1 MINFFYTCFFFFL
14 ISVNPAA
21 SEGGFARLLQE
32 DSFAKDRFFG
42 GVEIN
47 LKLTQGVPYKISFL
61 EDPISLVIDFNIV
74 SFDEIDPQ
82 KLNRS
87 KNIKF
92 IKFEELDTKWSR
104 LSIQFKHYWSIK
116 STEMRIDPKDGS
128 AIISVLLQSVSEDVF
143 KSKNVN
149 GSNSLKRKKSKVIE
163 KTSANE
169 DSEFLVVLDPGHGGK
184 DPGAESG
191 GYRESNLMLELA
203 TAVKESLIKNTDV
216 KVILTRNEDV
226 FLSLE
231 DRITIATQSGADLF
245 ISLHADAVIEGEAS
259 GTTIYLLSENATDKM
274 SAQLASRH
282 DRSEILRDVDL
293 SGIDSQVASVL
304 IDMARQETKPR
315 NEAVASFILQVFK
328 EKITELSSQPLRYAA
343 FSVLKSPDIPSILI
357 EAGFMSTS
365 SDLQNLITPQW
376 RVEFAN
382 ALSEAI
388 SRWQRK
394 EKQQKF
400 LKKE

>member
-1 MINFFYTCFFFFL
+1 MINFFYTVAFL
-14 ISVNPAA
+14 ILAGPAA
-21 SEGGFARLLQE
+21 SEVSFARLLNE

-42 GVEIN
+42 GLEIN
-47 LKLTQGVPYKISFL
+47 LKLSQGVPYKMSFL
-61 EDPISLVIDFNIV
+61 KEPISLIIDFSIV
-74 SFDEIDPQ
+74 RFDQIDLR

-87 KNIKF
+87 KNIKL
-92 IKFEELDTKWSR
+92 IKVEELDSEWSR
-104 LSIQFKHYWSIK
+104 LSIQFKDYWTIDN
-116 STEMRIDPKDGS
+116 TEMRIDPSDGS
-128 AIISVLLQSVSEDVF
+128 AILSILLKSVSEDIF
-143 KSKNVN
+143 KSENSNSKNFLKSKN
-149 GSNSLKRKKSKVIE
+149 SEQKEKISVIE
-163 KTSANE
+163 NK
-169 DSEFLVVLDPGHGGK
+169 EFVVVLDPGHGGK
-184 DPGAESG
+184 DPGAEAS

-203 TAVKESLIKNTDV
+203 AAVKESLIRNTEF
-216 KVILTRNEDV
+216 KVVLTRNEDV

-259 GTTIYLLSENATDKM
+259 GTTVYLLSENATDKM

-315 NEAVASFILQVFK
+315 NEAIASFILQVFK
-328 EKITELSSQPLRYAA
+328 EQITELSSQPLRYAA

-357 EAGFMSTS
+357 EAGFMSTP
-365 SDLQNLITPQW
+365 SDLQNLITPKW
-376 RVEFAN
+376 RVEFAD

-388 SRWQRK
+388 SRWQIK
-394 EKQQKF
+394 DKQQKF

>member
-1 MINFFYTCFFFFL
+1 MINFFYTVVFL
-14 ISVNPAA
+14 ILAVPAA
-21 SEGGFARLLQE
+21 SEVSFARLLNE

-42 GVEIN
+42 GLEIN
-47 LKLTQGVPYKISFL
+47 LKLSQGVPYKMSFL
-61 EDPISLVIDFNIV
+61 EEPISLIIDFSIV
-74 SFDEIDPQ
+74 RFDEVDLR

-87 KNIKF
+87 KNIKL
-92 IKFEELDTKWSR
+92 IKVEELDSKWSR
-104 LSIQFKHYWSIK
+104 LSIQFKDYWNIEN
-116 STEMRIDPKDGS
+116 TEMRIDPSDGS
-128 AIISVLLQSVSEDVF
+128 AIISIFLKSVSEDIF
-143 KSKNVN
+143 KLENLNSKNFLK
-149 GSNSLKRKKSKVIE
+149 SENSEQKEKSAVIE
-163 KTSANE
+163 NK
-169 DSEFLVVLDPGHGGK
+169 EFVVVLDPGHGGK
-184 DPGAESG
+184 DPGAEAS

-203 TAVKESLIKNTDV
+203 AAVKESLIRNTEF

-231 DRITIATQSGADLF
+231 DRITLATQSGADLF

-259 GTTIYLLSENATDKM
+259 GTTVYLLSENATDKM

-282 DRSEILRDVDL
+282 DRAEILRDVDL
-293 SGIDSQVASVL
+293 SGVDSQVASVL

-315 NEAVASFILQVFK
+315 NEAIASFILQVFK
-328 EKITELSSQPLRYAA
+328 EQITELSSQPLRYAA

-365 SDLQNLITPQW
+365 SDLQNLITPKW
-376 RVEFAN
+376 RIEFAD

-388 SRWQRK
+388 SRWQIK
-394 EKQQKF
+394 DKQQKF

>member
-1 MINFFYTCFFFFL
+1 LINFIYTIFFL
-14 ISVNPAA
+14 ILAVPAA
-21 SEGGFARLLQE
+21 SEASFARLLHE
-32 DSFAKDRFFG
+32 NSFAKDRFFG
-42 GVEIN
+42 GLEIN
-47 LKLTQGVPYKISFL
+47 LSLSQGVPYKISFL
-61 EDPISLVIDFNIV
+61 EDPISLIIDFNIV

-82 KLNRS
+82 KLNHS

-92 IKFEELDTKWSR
+92 IKFEELDSKWSR
-104 LSIQFKHYWSIK
+104 LSIQFEDFWNIE
-116 STEMRIDPKDGS
+116 STEMRIDPNDSS
-128 AIISVLLQSVSEDVF
+128 ATISILLKSVSEDIF
-143 KSKNVN
+143 KSENVTSKNF
-149 GSNSLKRKKSKVIE
+149 SKSENSEQKEKIAVIE
-163 KTSANE
+163 NNE
-169 DSEFLVVLDPGHGGK
+169 FVVVLDPGHGGK

-203 TAVKESLIKNTDV
+203 AAVKESLIRNTEFR
-216 KVILTRNEDV
+216 VILTRTADI

-231 DRITIATQSGADLF
+231 DRITIAAQSGADLF

-388 SRWQRK
+388 LRWQRK
-394 EKQQKF
+394 EKQQKL

>member
-1 MINFFYTCFFFFL
+1 MINFFYTVAFL
-14 ISVNPAA
+14 ILAGPAA
-21 SEGGFARLLQE
+21 SEVSFARLLNE
-32 DSFAKDRFFG
+32 GSFAKDRFFG
-42 GVEIN
+42 GLEIN
-47 LKLTQGVPYKISFL
+47 LKLSQGVPYKMSFL
-61 EDPISLVIDFNIV
+61 EEPISLIIDFSIV
-74 SFDEIDPQ
+74 RFDQIDLR

-87 KNIKF
+87 KNIKL
-92 IKFEELDTKWSR
+92 IKVEELDSEWSR
-104 LSIQFKHYWSIK
+104 LSIQFKDYWTIDN
-116 STEMRIDPKDGS
+116 TEMRIDPSDGS
-128 AIISVLLQSVSEDVF
+128 AILSILLKSVSEDIF
-143 KSKNVN
+143 KSENLNSKNFLK
-149 GSNSLKRKKSKVIE
+149 SENSEQKEKSAVIE
-163 KTSANE
+163 NK
-169 DSEFLVVLDPGHGGK
+169 EFVVVLDPGHGGK
-184 DPGAESG
+184 DPGAEAS

-203 TAVKESLIKNTDV
+203 AAVKESLIRNTEF
-216 KVILTRNEDV
+216 KVVLTRTEDI

-231 DRITIATQSGADLF
+231 DRITIAAQSGADLF

-259 GTTIYLLSENATDKM
+259 GTTVYLLSENATDKM

-376 RVEFAN
+376 RVEFAD

-388 SRWQRK
+388 SRWQIK
-394 EKQQKF
+394 DKQQKF

>member
-1 MINFFYTCFFFFL
+1 MINFIYTIFFL
-14 ISVNPAA
+14 VLAVPAA
-21 SEGGFARLLQE
+21 SEVSFARLLHE
-32 DSFAKDRFFG
+32 NSFAKDRFFG
-42 GVEIN
+42 GLEIN
-47 LKLTQGVPYKISFL
+47 LSLSQGVPYKISFL
-61 EDPISLVIDFNIV
+61 EDPISLIIDFNIV

-82 KLNRS
+82 KLNHS

-92 IKFEELDTKWSR
+92 IKFEELDSKWSR
-104 LSIQFKHYWSIK
+104 LSIQFEDFWNIEN
-116 STEMRIDPKDGS
+116 TEMRIDPNDSS
-128 AIISVLLQSVSEDVF
+128 ATISILLKSVSEDVF
-143 KSKNVN
+143 KSENLTSKNFLK
-149 GSNSLKRKKSKVIE
+149 SENSEQKEKSTVTE
-163 KTSANE
+163 NNE
-169 DSEFLVVLDPGHGGK
+169 FVVVLDTGHGGK

-203 TAVKESLIKNTDV
+203 TAVKESLIKNTNF

-259 GTTIYLLSENATDKM
+259 GTTVYLLSEKATDKM

-282 DRSEILRDVDL
+282 DRSEILRDIDL

-315 NEAVASFILQVFK
+315 SEAVASSILQVFK

>member
-1 MINFFYTCFFFFL
+1 MINFIYTIFFL
-14 ISVNPAA
+14 VLAVPAA
-21 SEGGFARLLQE
+21 SEVSFARLLNE
-32 DSFAKDRFFG
+32 NSFAKDRFFG
-42 GVEIN
+42 GLEIN
-47 LKLTQGVPYKISFL
+47 LSLSQGVPYKISFL
-61 EDPISLVIDFNIV
+61 EDPISLIIDFNIV
-74 SFDEIDPQ
+74 SFDDLDPQ
-82 KLNRS
+82 KLNQS

-92 IKFEELDTKWSR
+92 IKFEELDSKWSR
-104 LSIQFKHYWSIK
+104 LSIQLEDFWNIDN
-116 STEMRIDPKDGS
+116 TEMRVDPSDGR
-128 AIISVLLQSVSEDVF
+128 ATISILLKSVSEDVF
-143 KSKNVN
+143 KSEKINDKNFL
-149 GSNSLKRKKSKVIE
+149 NSENSRQKEKSAVIE
-163 KTSANE
+163 NNN
-169 DSEFLVVLDPGHGGK
+169 FIVVVDPGHGGK
-184 DPGAESG
+184 DPGAEAS

-203 TAVKESLIKNTDV
+203 AAVKESLIRNTEF
-216 KVILTRNEDV
+216 KVVLTRTEDI

-231 DRITIATQSGADLF
+231 DRITIAAKSGADLF
-245 ISLHADAVIEGEAS
+245 ISLHADAIVEGEAS
-259 GTTIYLLSENATDKM
+259 GTTVYLLSENATDKM

-282 DRSEILRDVDL
+282 DRSEILKDVDL

-376 RVEFAN
+376 RVEFAD

-388 SRWQRK
+388 SRWQIK
-394 EKQQKF
+394 DKQQKF

>member
-1 MINFFYTCFFFFL
+1 MKNFFYTVVFL
-14 ISVNPAA
+14 ILAVPAS
-21 SEGGFARLLQE
+21 SEVIFARLLNE

-42 GVEIN
+42 GLEIN
-47 LKLTQGVPYKISFL
+47 LKLSQGVPYKMSFL
-61 EDPISLVIDFNIV
+61 KEPISLIIDFSIV
-74 SFDEIDPQ
+74 RFDQIDLR

-87 KNIKF
+87 KNIKL
-92 IKFEELDTKWSR
+92 IKVEELDSEWSR
-104 LSIQFKHYWSIK
+104 LSIQFKDYWTIDN
-116 STEMRIDPKDGS
+116 TEMRIDPSDGS
-128 AIISVLLQSVSEDVF
+128 AILSILLKSVSEDIF
-143 KSKNVN
+143 KSENLNSKNFLK
-149 GSNSLKRKKSKVIE
+149 SENSEQKEKIAVIE
-163 KTSANE
+163 NK
-169 DSEFLVVLDPGHGGK
+169 EFVVVLDPGHGGK
-184 DPGAESG
+184 DPGAEAS

-203 TAVKESLIKNTDV
+203 AAVKESLIRNTEFEV
-216 KVILTRNEDV
+216 VLTRNEDV
-226 FLSLE
+226 FLSLD

-259 GTTIYLLSENATDKM
+259 GTTVYLLSENATDKM

-282 DRSEILRDVDL
+282 DRSKILRDVDL

-315 NEAVASFILQVFK
+315 NEAIASFILQVFK
-328 EKITELSSQPLRYAA
+328 EQITELSSQPLRYAA

-376 RVEFAN
+376 RVEFAD
-382 ALSEAI
+382 ALAEAI
-388 SRWQRK
+388 SRWQIK
-394 EKQQKF
+394 DKQQKF